1 MSDETEKTEA
11 APAAEPPPAEAPA
24 PEAAPAAEARLA
36 ELEAKAAEFEDKWRR
51 SLADAENLRRR
62 TEREKQDAM
71 KYGAANFAK
80 EMLSV
85 ADNLARAL
93 GSVDEAAR
101 AGHEGLAALW
111 TGVEMTQRE
120 MMNAFERLGIKAV
133 AAEGQKL
140 DPHVHDAML
149 EIEDASKP
157 AGTVVH
163 VAQTGYILHDR
174 LLRPAKVVVSKGGPK
189 EAPAAP
195 AEEAHAEKHGH
206 HHHGHKPKEKAQAYE
221 GKGEDKGAQLDE
233 KL

>member
-1 MSDETEKTEA
+1 MNDETESTETI
-11 APAAEPPPAEAPA
+11 PAVEPTA
-24 PEAAPAAEARLA
+24 PEAASAPDAGRLA
-36 ELEAKAAEFEDKWRR
+36 ELEAQVAELDDKWRR

-62 TEREKQDAM
+62 TEREKQDAV

-85 ADNLARAL
+85 SDNLARAL

-120 MMNAFERLGIKAV
+120 MLNAFERLGIKAV

-163 VAQTGYILHDR
+163 VAQVGYILHDR

-189 EAPAAP
+189 EAPAP
-195 AEEAHAEKHGH
+195 AEEAKQETHG

-221 GKGEDKGAQLDE
+221 GKPEDKGAQLNE
-233 KL
+233 EL